1 MDEKQR
7 LWMEKLFQN
16 HHSYF
21 LRISQNIVRS
31 IDAAE
36 DVVSASY
43 LKMMKHF
50 ERISGLSEDSAIA
63 FCVTIVKNTSVD
75 YLRRNKQYINLDETR
90 EAGEAQDGDME
101 DQIIREADVGRL
113 TELIEKLPDEEKRII
128 YMHYVVR
135 LGYARIGKQ
144 LGVSE
149 EAARKRGQRVIK
161 KLREWYDGR

>member
-1 MDEKQR
+1 
-7 LWMEKLFQN
+7 
-16 HHSYF
+16 
-21 LRISQNIVRS
+21 
-31 IDAAE
+31 
-36 DVVSASY
+36 
-43 LKMMKHF
+43 
-50 ERISGLSEDSAIA
+50 
-63 FCVTIVKNTSVD
+63 
-75 YLRRNKQYINLDETR
+75 
-90 EAGEAQDGDME
+90 ME

-135 LGYARIGKQ
+135 LGYARIGEQ